1 MQNYGVPIVLLL
13 HYLGQYFHYSWFFY
27 IFILSIKKEE
37 DEMYADCQT
46 NTRSIGTSS
55 IQLAILYSLGVMPV
69 TFLKIRLRWCG

>member
-37 DEMYADCQT
+37 DEMSVDC
-46 NTRSIGTSS
+46 
-55 IQLAILYSLGVMPV
+55 
-69 TFLKIRLRWCG
+69 

>member
-13 HYLGQYFHYSWFFY
+13 HYLWQYFHYSWFFY
-27 IFILSIKKEE
+27 IFILSIIKEE
-37 DEMYADCQT
+37 DEMSADCQT

-69 TFLKIRLRWCG
+69 TFLKIRLR